1 MNTSFQDLTKEI
13 EGDTSGNFCKVLK
26 NLLYSPVEYDCRE
39 LRRAIKG
46 AGTDEEALI
55 EILASRS
62 RKRIQDINNLYP
74 QCKKLDFQI
83 RDNISFRNSI

>member
-1 MNTSFQDLTKEI
+1 M
-13 EGDTSGNFCKVLK
+13 
-26 NLLYSPVEYDCRE
+26 EYDCRE

-62 RKRIQDINNLYP
+62 KKRIQDINNLYQ
-74 QCKKLDFQI
+74 QCKNFLFM
-83 RDNISFRNSI
+83 NTLS

>member
-1 MNTSFQDLTKEI
+1 VDDIK
-13 EGDTSGNFCKVLK
+13 GDTSGNFGKVLK
-26 NLLYSPVEYDCRE
+26 NLLYSPVDYDCYE

-62 RKRIQDINNLYP
+62 NKRIKAINDQYQ
-74 QCKKLDFQI
+74 QCKRYDLIILIFYLL
-83 RDNISFRNSI
+83 FLNSI

>member
-1 MNTSFQDLTKEI
+1 MKDI

-39 LRRAIKG
+39 LRRAMKG

-62 RKRIQDINNLYP
+62 KKRLQDIKNLYE
-74 QCKKLDFQI
+74 QCKDFI
-83 RDNISFRNSI
+83 RCLII

>member
-1 MNTSFQDLTKEI
+1 VKDI

-39 LRRAIKG
+39 LRRAMKG

-62 RKRIQDINNLYP
+62 KKRLQDIKNLYE
-74 QCKKLDFQI
+74 QCKDFI
-83 RDNISFRNSI
+83 RCLII